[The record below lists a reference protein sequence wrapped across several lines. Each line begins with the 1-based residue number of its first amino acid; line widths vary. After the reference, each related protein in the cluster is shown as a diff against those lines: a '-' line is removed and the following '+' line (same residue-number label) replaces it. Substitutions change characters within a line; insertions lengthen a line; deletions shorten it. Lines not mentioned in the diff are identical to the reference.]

1 MEISKLVTAENNVA
15 VSTILATNT
24 MTTQQTINEILKT
37 GSKKTETFN
46 GFSVLEIEARI
57 SIKQS
62 LEFCSFLSSIA
73 NNKGRNHGTING
85 KTLSIISDW
94 YDVNG
99 GSITINHIYG
109 KSVSNKTSYYTITW
123 SKEL

>member
-1 MEISKLVTAENNVA
+1 MENI
-15 VSTILATNT
+15 VSHTVHYLKRVGEPK
-24 MTTQQTINEILKT
+24 TTD
-37 GSKKTETFN
+37 FN
-46 GFSVLEIEARI
+46 SEMKEQKLEIEARI

-73 NNKGRNHGTING
+73 NNKGRNDGTING
-85 KTLSIISDW
+85 KTLSIISNW

>member
-1 MEISKLVTAENNVA
+1 
-15 VSTILATNT
+15 VSDLKTNT

-46 GFSVLEIEARI
+46 GISVLEIEARI
-57 SIKQS
+57 SVKQS

-73 NNKGRNHGTING
+73 NNKGRNYGNING

-109 KSVSNKTSYYTITW
+109 KSVRNKTNYYTIVW
-123 SKEL
+123 NKEL

>member
-1 MEISKLVTAENNVA
+1 LKKFA
-15 VSTILATNT
+15 VSNKGCIFVSDLKTNT

-46 GFSVLEIEARI
+46 GISVLEIEARI
-57 SIKQS
+57 SVKQS

-73 NNKGRNHGTING
+73 NNKGRNDGTING

-109 KSVSNKTSYYTITW
+109 KSVSNKTSYYTIVW
-123 SKEL
+123 NKEL